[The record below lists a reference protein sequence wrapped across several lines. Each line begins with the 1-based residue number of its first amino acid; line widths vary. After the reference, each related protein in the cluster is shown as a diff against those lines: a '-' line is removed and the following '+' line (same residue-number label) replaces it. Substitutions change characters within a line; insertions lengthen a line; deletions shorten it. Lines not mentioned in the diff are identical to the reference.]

1 MERIA
6 NSSPSIISEDLQAPV
21 TENAQR
27 TIDTQRGN
35 TSQHIQLGQ
44 EQSAKP
50 RFPGQRGR
58 QKRPT
63 KVLVTMRFS
72 PEVLQFFKM
81 AGDGWQTRIND
92 VLREYVAQ
100 HPADLNNQ

>member
-6 NSSPSIISEDLQAPV
+6 NSSTSIMSEDLQASV
-21 TENAQR
+21 TENIQC
-27 TIDTQRGN
+27 TVDTLHGN
-35 TSQHIQLGQ
+35 ESQPGHLGQ
-44 EQSAKP
+44 AQSTKP

-72 PEVLQFFKM
+72 PEVLEFFKM

-92 VLREYVAQ
+92 VLREHVAQ
-100 HPADLNNQ
+100 HPSDMNKQ

>member
-6 NSSPSIISEDLQAPV
+6 NSSTSIMSEDLQISV
-21 TENAQR
+21 TEN
-27 TIDTQRGN
+27 TQCTVDNLRGSE
-35 TSQHIQLGQ
+35 SQPGHLGQ
-44 EQSAKP
+44 AQSTKP
-50 RFPGQRGR
+50 RSPGQRGR

-72 PEVLQFFKM
+72 PEVLEFFKM

-92 VLREYVAQ
+92 VLREHVAQ
-100 HPADLNNQ
+100 HPSDTNKQ